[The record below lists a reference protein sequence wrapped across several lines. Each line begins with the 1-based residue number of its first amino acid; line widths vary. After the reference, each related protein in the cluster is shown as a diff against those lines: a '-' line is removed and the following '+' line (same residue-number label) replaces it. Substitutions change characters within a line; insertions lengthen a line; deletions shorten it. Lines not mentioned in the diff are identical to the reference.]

1 MEIETPPPHGLPL
14 LSLPGRED
22 AFRPATEKRVFA
34 ICFLFL
40 CIVLIF
46 CRAEKRLS
54 LKLAPLSDPCT
65 HTLKC
70 E

>member
-46 CRAEKRLS
+46 CRAEKKAFSEACPS
-54 LKLAPLSDPCT
+54 L
-65 HTLKC
+65 
-70 E
+70 